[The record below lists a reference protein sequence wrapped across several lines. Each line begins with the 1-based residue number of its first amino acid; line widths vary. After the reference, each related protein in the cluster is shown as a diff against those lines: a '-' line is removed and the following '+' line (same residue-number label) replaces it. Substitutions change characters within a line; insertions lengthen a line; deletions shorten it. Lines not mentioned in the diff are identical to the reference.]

1 MTRITVNIPQGTS
14 GDWEVAHYTNTTTDK
29 QWQIYL
35 AMKNEAHANYC
46 VLLKNNCP
54 MPIMQDSEGEY
65 REHQWLWNNAT
76 GDVLIGGLG
85 IGMVN
90 EFLINAPNINSVTII
105 ENSQDVI
112 DLVWPHCAKDNRF
125 TLIQADIETW
135 TPPANS
141 HWDVMW
147 FDTWCSDN
155 ALTADEYEV
164 LMTNKY
170 SSYCT
175 SMSFWGTMPSPTP
188 HPNPFMI

>member
-1 MTRITVNIPQGTS
+1 MTRIAVNLPAGVS
-14 GDWEVAHYTNTTTDK
+14 GDFEIAHYTNTTTDK
-29 QWQIYL
+29 MWQEYL
-35 AMKNEAHANYC
+35 QIKNESHSNYC
-46 VLLKNNCP
+46 VLLKNGCP

-65 REHQWLWNNAT
+65 REHQWLWDFAT

-135 TPPANS
+135 IPPQGS
-141 HWDVMW
+141 QWDIMW

-155 ALTADEYEV
+155 SLNCVEYET
-164 LMTNKY
+164 LMRNRYSNY
-170 SSYCT
+170 SSNIG
-175 SMSFWGTMPSPTP
+175 FWGSLPPS
-188 HPNPFMI
+188 N